1 MNGVKKSRARILL
14 RHSARSFTPFR
25 MTQKKKKTIMTTDE
39 ILYKLAARCS
49 VSEQCLSDVEGKLAK
64 YDLTEEERT
73 RILRHLVEEKYVDD
87 SRYAEAY
94 VRDKYRFNKWG
105 RMKIAQGLR
114 MKGIDNETISSAMG
128 AIDEEEYLGILRD
141 LLKAKRR
148 STKGK
153 NEYEINGKLARF
165 ATGRGFEYGAI
176 RQCLNIEVDYW
187 E

>member
-1 MNGVKKSRARILL
+1 MNA
-14 RHSARSFTPFR
+14 
-25 MTQKKKKTIMTTDE
+25 DE

-49 VSEQCLSDVEGKLAK
+49 VSEQCLSDVEAKLAK

-87 SRYAEAY
+87 HRYAEAF

-114 MKGIDNETISSAMG
+114 MKGIDQATINSAME
-128 AIDEEEYLGILRD
+128 AIDGEEYIAILRD
-141 LLKAKRR
+141 LIKAKRK
-148 STKGK
+148 STRG
-153 NEYEINGKLARF
+153 NSEYEINGKLVRF
-165 ATGRGFEYGAI
+165 ATGRGFEFGAI
-176 RQCLNIEVDYW
+176 RQCLNGEVEEW